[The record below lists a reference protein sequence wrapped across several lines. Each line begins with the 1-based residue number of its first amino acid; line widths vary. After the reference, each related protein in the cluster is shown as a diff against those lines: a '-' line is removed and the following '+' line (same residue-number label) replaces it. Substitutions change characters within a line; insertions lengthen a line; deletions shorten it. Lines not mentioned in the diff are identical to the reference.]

1 MIATNAYHY
10 YGLCYNFMKIKE
22 CTGWEPFKQ
31 TFRYFNSLA
40 SQSVPTT
47 NMGKLNLFIIKLRDY
62 SGQNVIGMLTT
73 QEKNIYATKF
83 GGAIEYYTGTL
94 YTDDHS
100 NYVSSGTF
108 MTLGTPIDG
117 SIEYAGDED
126 WFRFTTTNAGTYTIT
141 TSDYSPSSFFMYLH
155 KTDTISYI
163 PAIETTFLDD
173 GVTVFKFDLPAET
186 AYSVRIYPYGSSGDY
201 TVCVD
206 GVKPLNETG
215 GKTHGKKRA
224 KQAGRNKNRAGKRIA
239 DGRKNMPGAEPTAE
253 KSIVAHDGT
262 EQPQAPAQSD
272 IAADK
277 AIPPDKAV
285 SEQQAVKA
293 AEKSTEDKKEPEAP
307 TMEDKT
313 PDKKVVRK
321 GRPPA
326 DKTVKSPNP
335 EKAPKP
341 PKAEKAA
348 TPPKAKAAADIRVT
362 PKKKRR
368 PLCRNSRP
376 NRGKLPAR
384 VNRNRLLLSLYSGI
398 ASLRQEGIP
407 ITSAL
412 LDLFP

>member
-1 MIATNAYHY
+1 LIQSFFACFKSAYVYDITKYSFIDHETFYANGNMTSFFKSDQTYGGYDGMIATNAYHY

-239 DGRKNMPGAEPTAE
+239 DGRKKYARHRANR
-253 KSIVAHDGT
+253 
-262 EQPQAPAQSD
+262 
-272 IAADK
+272 
-277 AIPPDKAV
+277 
-285 SEQQAVKA
+285 
-293 AEKSTEDKKEPEAP
+293 
-307 TMEDKT
+307 
-313 PDKKVVRK
+313 RK
-321 GRPPA
+321 IGNCP
-326 DKTVKSPNP
+326 
-335 EKAPKP
+335 
-341 PKAEKAA
+341 
-348 TPPKAKAAADIRVT
+348 
-362 PKKKRR
+362 
-368 PLCRNSRP
+368 
-376 NRGKLPAR
+376 
-384 VNRNRLLLSLYSGI
+384 
-398 ASLRQEGIP
+398 
-407 ITSAL
+407 
-412 LDLFP
+412 